1 MGNCQI
7 IILLSGKNEEDHLNS
22 QLNVTS
28 LYLSADWMIWM
39 NLMIKFSF
47 LIRYIA
53 ALDIPQICAKVN
65 KSHQKIIF
73 FSQTIKYFDDDK
85 KWRIHFWPHVTPR

>member
-28 LYLSADWMIWM
+28 LYLSADWM

>member
-28 LYLSADWMIWM
+28 LYLSAD
-39 NLMIKFSF
+39 
-47 LIRYIA
+47 
-53 ALDIPQICAKVN
+53 
-65 KSHQKIIF
+65 
-73 FSQTIKYFDDDK
+73 
-85 KWRIHFWPHVTPR
+85 